1 MASTF
6 NEIVSMEVRAEMARQ
21 RRTQGDLAAELG
33 LAQVSLSKRLTGVVA
48 WSTDEIEQAAKV
60 LGVSIE
66 QLVTPARGD
75 LERSGT

>member
-1 MASTF
+1 MASTL
-6 NEIVSMEVRAEMARQ
+6 NEIVSGEVAAEMARQ
-21 RRTQGDLAAELG
+21 RRTQGDLASELG
-33 LAQVSLSKRLTGVVA
+33 LTQVSLSKRLRGVVA
-48 WSTDEIEQAAKV
+48 WSTDEIEQVARV

>member
-1 MASTF
+1 MASTL
-6 NEIVSMEVRAEMARQ
+6 NEIVSGEVAAEMARQ
-21 RRTQGDLAAELG
+21 RRTQGDLASELG
-33 LAQVSLSKRLTGVVA
+33 LAQVSLSKRLRGVVA
-48 WSTDEIEQAAKV
+48 WSTDEIEQVARV

>member
-1 MASTF
+1 MATRF
-6 NEIVSMEVRAEMARQ
+6 NEIVSMEIRAEMARQ
-21 RRTQGDLAAELG
+21 RRTQGDLAPALG

-48 WSTDEIEQAAKV
+48 WSTDEIECAARE
-60 LGVSIE
+60 LGVPIE